1 MARLPVNG
9 RLAAAII
16 LALLA
21 MTAVATTSVPSADKD
36 PMMSRTLQAWFTA
49 EINATVT
56 DDAGRLLPLALVTM
70 LGNASSWQTNANGY
84 VIISGLDETVGS
96 YSLHANL
103 TGYWNSSDEV
113 VPVYPNQTS
122 SVPLQLI
129 GGTIYGTVTGSSG
142 PIPNATVTVSTL
154 GYTANASQD
163 DGNYSIS
170 GVPGGNYSVTAL
182 APGYAPQFK
191 EISLPIGGNVP
202 ALFTLYS
209 LNGSISGFAFDT
221 RSNPLN
227 NTNISVKIG
236 LFTTITVLSSAD
248 GSYEF
253 PLQLPE
259 GIYTVTASREGFYE
273 GSLGGILVTKGNV
286 TQNKNFTLTEKWTK
300 LYGTVRSGFLVPGVN
315 ISIVGTSYY
324 SISGSKGEYS
334 IENVTA
340 GIYTVMAVKMGYN
353 STTIAGVIIPVGG
366 ETRLDIDLSRLPGAV
381 LGGRVVDGST
391 GGALELVVVT
401 IINEQDEE
409 MVTSTNVD
417 GVFEFTGLVA
427 GNYTIQFKITGYRP
441 NEVRNIHVELNDVID
456 QTFSMEPLRKGFQ
469 GFIFGFDMA
478 HSMMILALFLTIV
491 ILAMAVY
498 LRIRTFQAPE
508 NAPAVYDQAEE
519 EKGEEEAKA
528 GSDDE
533 SQEQKKLRK
542 TKGGGK

>member
-1 MARLPVNG
+1 
-9 RLAAAII
+9 LAAAII

-21 MTAVATTSVPSADKD
+21 MTAVVTTSAPSADRE
-36 PMMSRTLQAWFTA
+36 PMKSRTLDAWFTA

-56 DDAGRLLPLALVTM
+56 DDAGRPLPLALVTM

-96 YSLHANL
+96 YSLHANM
-103 TGYWNSSDEV
+103 TGYRNSSDEA
-113 VPVYPNQTS
+113 VPVYPNQTTN
-122 SVPLQLI
+122 VTLQLI
-129 GGTIYGTVTGSSG
+129 GGTIYGTVTSASG
-142 PIPNATVTVSTL
+142 LIPNAMVKLELLDPLETLVYSANVS
-154 GYTANASQD
+154 QV
-163 DGNYSIS
+163 DGNYSVS
-170 GVPGGNYSVTAL
+170 GMRGGLYYVNAS
-182 APGYAPQFK
+182 APDYAPQSK
-191 EISLPIGGNVP
+191 VVSLAVGGTAP

-209 LNGSISGFAFDT
+209 PYGSISGFVFD
-221 RSNPLN
+221 SKANALN
-227 NTNISVKIG
+227 NTNVSVKVG
-236 LFTTITVLSSAD
+236 QFTTITVQSSSD
-248 GSYEF
+248 GSYRI
-253 PLQLPE
+253 PNLPE
-259 GIYTVTASREGFYE
+259 DAYTVAASRDGFYE
-273 GSLGGILVTKGNV
+273 GSIGGILVTRGNETGNV
-286 TQNKNFTLTEKWTK
+286 NFTLTEKWTK
-300 LYGTVRSGFLVPGVN
+300 LFGTVRSGFLIPGVN
-315 ISIVGTSYY
+315 VSIVGTAYY
-324 SISGSKGEYS
+324 SISDSKGEYS

-340 GIYTVMAVKMGYN
+340 GTYTVMAVKTGYN
-353 STTIAGVIIPVGG
+353 STIIAGVIIPVGG
-366 ETRLDIDLSRLPGAV
+366 QTRLDVDLLRLPGAV
-381 LGGRVVDGST
+381 LGGRVVDSST

-401 IINEQDEE
+401 IIDDQSAE

-427 GNYTIQFKITGYRP
+427 GNYTIQFKIAGYRP
-441 NEVRNIHVELNDVID
+441 KEVRNMQIELNDVIN

-519 EKGEEEAKA
+519 EKGEEEAKG

-533 SQEQKKLRK
+533 SPEQKKLRK